1 MTSQFEFLKESIAG
15 KWCTLRRKSIC
26 TPTIV
31 NSLLQLSVCD
41 LKQLDF
47 ENSDFWKIY
56 LHLKRCQA
64 NFEKKNSFS
73 ILLDYS
79 VAFLQHFSVKSFLN
93 LIMHSPIVCQKKSFW
108 FTFTKKEAIF
118 RKRFC
123 VQNSFVKCKCFI
135 PHISF
140 FLQMAST
147 FRSFHLWHLG
157 IISN

>member
-26 TPTIV
+26 TPTII

-41 LKQLDF
+41 LKQQLEF
-47 ENSDFWKIY
+47 VNRDFWKIY
-56 LHLKRCQA
+56 LYLKRCQA
-64 NFEKKNSFS
+64 AFEKKNFS
-73 ILLDYS
+73 ILLDWRCIFATFFGQEFS
-79 VAFLQHFSVKSFLN
+79 QFNNAFPYCLSVKIFLVYF
-93 LIMHSPIVCQKKSFW
+93 H
-108 FTFTKKEAIF
+108 E
-118 RKRFC
+118 KRGNFSETFC
-123 VQNSFVKCKCFI
+123 VQNSFIKCKCFI